1 MGLFYE
7 NGLVMVSASSAV
19 MNSSF
24 KYSTSVRYMV
34 WVLNNKMRPDVEQE
48 RSPVCVD

>member
-7 NGLVMVSASSAV
+7 KGLVMVNTSSAV

-24 KYSTSVRYMV
+24 KHDTSVRYMV

-48 RSPVCVD
+48 RSPICVD